1 VYTRAPVCF
10 NAGAS
15 MTRLVGRLLR
25 LQPGDLTRGGLLFAY
40 LLLVMCAYVV
50 GQVARDALFLGRFA
64 ASRLP
69 FADMTLFVVVAVVAA
84 AYVRVGRRL
93 GLRRVLV
100 GSLAGF
106 GLLGLGFAAL
116 AHRGA
121 PAWLYPV
128 VYVWVG
134 VFGVLAPAQVW
145 TLANYV
151 LRPREARRLFGIV
164 GAGATLGAALGG
176 FLSNATARRFG
187 AESLLV
193 LMSAVVL
200 AATPLVGPLWHR
212 RHQLDSAPL
221 PEEQDAGLPTSL
233 DVILDSGHLRAIAGI
248 VLLSSFVTALSGWQL
263 KAIAQQAIGGKDALA
278 QFFGAWNGTVG
289 VMCLGIQLLA
299 TGGILRRLGLGQV
312 LLLLPLGLLAG
323 SMGLLAFG
331 TLAAAV
337 ALRSVDKVLRYSLD
351 RPAVELLYLP
361 VPPASKLVAKSFID
375 TVVWR
380 AGDGLAGLSVL
391 LFATIGGVGA
401 VRLSLV
407 NIPLLLLWVAVAVRV
422 HRRYVSTLE
431 QTLQQHRLDAER
443 SDTPLL
449 DRDTTERLASR
460 LGGRDA
466 DEILY
471 ALDLVALGDA
481 AAVHPA
487 VRGLLVH
494 PAPSVR
500 RRALQ
505 ILGEAGDRSALE
517 RVEELLAD
525 ADLEVR
531 TEALLY
537 LARHAD
543 ADPVARVHDFRDF
556 PDHSVRAALVAVLTR
571 LGGEKLE
578 AAEAVFALMAA
589 EAGGEGRRTR
599 LEAARLA
606 ERMAL
611 PFEDVLRALVADED
625 DEVAA
630 AAIRAA
636 SRHGALPYVGALV
649 RRLSAPALVDA
660 ASEALAKA
668 GDAAVEPLAAALA
681 DPLVPPPARRAA
693 ATVLARVG
701 GRAAAAA
708 LSDHLLVADAALRL
722 RVVRALCEIQDQ
734 DRSVPLDEVALEA
747 ALGAEILGHYR
758 SYQILE
764 RIETADPERAPIVS
778 GLRAAM
784 TEELERMFD
793 LLHLMHPDRDFRSTW
808 VALQSGE
815 RVIHDQALD
824 LLETLLKPGLRAL
837 LVPLV
842 DPEVGEPERR
852 RLAER
857 LIGPALDAPEAA
869 VQALIGTGDPWLRS
883 CAAYAIGALGLRSL
897 AAQLAAWESDP
908 DPLLRETVR
917 QARARLA
924 SATGQTVAEAAGGE
938 ATAAAGAASGPRSGR
953 RSP

>member
-1 VYTRAPVCF
+1 
-10 NAGAS
+10 

-69 FADMTLFVVVAVVAA
+69 FADMTLFVVVAAVAA
-84 AYVRVGRRL
+84 AYVRVGRWL
-93 GLRRVLV
+93 GLDRVLV

-106 GLLGLGFAAL
+106 GVLGLGFAAL

-134 VFGVLAPAQVW
+134 VLGVLAPAQVW

-151 LRPREARRLFGIV
+151 LTPREARRLFGIV

-176 FLSNATARRFG
+176 FLSNAAARRFG

-193 LMSAVVL
+193 LVSAVILV
-200 AATPLVGPLWHR
+200 ATPLVGPLWRR
-212 RHQLDSAPL
+212 RHQVDASPPA
-221 PEEQDAGLPTSL
+221 EQGAALPTSL
-233 DVILDSGHLRAIAGI
+233 DLILDSGHLRAIAGI

-263 KAIAQQAIGGKDALA
+263 KAIAQQAIVGKDALA
-278 QFFGAWNGTVG
+278 QFFGAWNGSVG
-289 VMCLGIQLLA
+289 VLCLGIQLLA
-299 TGGILRRLGLGQV
+299 TSGILRRLGLGQV

-323 SMGLLAFG
+323 SLGLLAFG

-337 ALRSVDKVLRYSLD
+337 TLRSVDKVLRYSLD

-391 LFATIGGVGA
+391 VFATIGGVGA
-401 VRLSLV
+401 VRLSLLNV
-407 NIPLLLLWVAVAVRV
+407 PLLLLWVALALRV
-422 HRRYVSTLE
+422 HRGYVSTLE

-443 SDTPLL
+443 ADTPLL

-460 LGGRDA
+460 LAGQDA

-487 VRGLLVH
+487 VRGLLAH

-505 ILGEAGDRSALE
+505 ILGEAGDRSALR

-537 LARHAD
+537 LARHAEV
-543 ADPVARVHDFRDF
+543 DPVARVHDFRDF
-556 PDHSVRAALVAVLTR
+556 PDYSVRAALVAVLTR
-571 LGGEKLE
+571 LGGERLE
-578 AAEAVFALMAA
+578 AAQAVFALMAA
-589 EAGGEGRRTR
+589 EAGREGRRTR

-606 ERMAL
+606 ERMPL
-611 PFEDVLRALVADED
+611 PFEGTVRRLIEDED
-625 DEVAA
+625 EEVAV

-636 SRHGALPYVGALV
+636 ARHGSLPYVDALV
-649 RRLSAPALVDA
+649 RRLAAPALADTA
-660 ASEALAKA
+660 GEALVAA
-668 GDAAVEPLAAALA
+668 GTAAVAPLAAALA
-681 DPLVPPPARRAA
+681 DPSAAPAARRAA
-693 ATVLARVG
+693 ATVLAKVG
-701 GRAAAAA
+701 GSDAASV
-708 LSDHLLVADAALRL
+708 LCEHLLVADAGVRL
-722 RVVRALCEIQDQ
+722 CVVAALCEIQDQ
-734 DRSVPLDEVALEA
+734 DRAVPLDDVVLEA

-758 SYQILE
+758 SHQILARVE
-764 RIETADPERAPIVS
+764 SADPERTPVVS
-778 GLRAAM
+778 GLRVAM
-784 TEELERMFD
+784 AEELERIFD

-808 VALQSGE
+808 VALQSAD

-842 DPEVGEPERR
+842 DPEVTEAERR

-857 LIGPALDAPEAA
+857 LIGAALDAPEAA
-869 VQALIGTGDPWLRS
+869 VLALIGTGDPWLRS

-897 AAQLAAWESDP
+897 EDRLAAWESDP

-924 SATGQTVAEAAGGE
+924 PASPGE
-938 ATAAAGAASGPRSGR
+938 VDPPGAQG
-953 RSP
+953 

>member
-1 VYTRAPVCF
+1 
-10 NAGAS
+10 

-40 LLLVMCAYVV
+40 LLLVLCAYVV

-69 FADMTLFVVVAVVAA
+69 FADMTLFAVVAA
-84 AYVRVGRRL
+84 VAAVYVRVGRRL
-93 GLRRVLV
+93 GLERVLV
-100 GSLAGF
+100 GSLVGF
-106 GLLGLGFAAL
+106 GLLGLGFALL

-151 LRPREARRLFGIV
+151 LTPREARRLFGIV

-187 AESLLV
+187 AESLLL
-193 LMSAVVL
+193 LMSAVIL
-200 AATPLVGPLWHR
+200 GSTPLVGPLWRR
-212 RHQLDSAPL
+212 RHQLDAAP
-221 PEEQDAGLPTSL
+221 PADEQDPGLPTSL
-233 DVILDSGHLRAIAGI
+233 DLILDSGHLRAIAGI

-263 KAIAQQAIGGKDALA
+263 KAIAQQSIPGTNALA
-278 QFFGAWNGTVG
+278 QFFGAWNGSVG
-289 VMCLGIQLLA
+289 VACLAIQLLA
-299 TGGILRRLGLGQV
+299 TAGILRRLGLGQV

-323 SMGLLAFG
+323 SLGLLAFG
-331 TLAAAV
+331 TLTAAV

-361 VPPASKLVAKSFID
+361 VPPPSKLVAKSFID

-391 LFATIGGVGA
+391 LFATIGGLGA
-401 VRLSLV
+401 VRLSLL
-407 NIPLLLLWVAVAVRV
+407 NIPLLLLWVALALRV

-443 SDTPLL
+443 ADTPLL

-460 LGGRDA
+460 LSGKDA
-466 DEILY
+466 EEILY
-471 ALDLVALGDA
+471 ALDLVALGEA
-481 AAVHPA
+481 TAVHPA
-487 VRGLLVH
+487 VRGLLAH

-500 RRALQ
+500 RRALS
-505 ILGEAGDRSALE
+505 ILGEAGDRSALK

-525 ADLEVR
+525 GDLEVR

-556 PDHSVRAALVAVLTR
+556 PDYSVRAALVAVLTR
-571 LGGEKLE
+571 LGGERLE
-578 AAEAVFALMAA
+578 TAQAVFALMAA
-589 EAGGEGRRTR
+589 EAGEEGRRTR

-611 PFEDVLRALVADED
+611 PFEDALRALIADEA

-636 SRHGALPYVGALV
+636 SRHGALPYVGVLV
-649 RRLSAPALVDA
+649 RRLAAPALVDA
-660 ASEALAKA
+660 ASEALATA
-668 GDAAVEPLAAALA
+668 GAAAVEALAAELA
-681 DPLVPPPARRAA
+681 DTQAPPPARRAA
-693 ATVLARVG
+693 ATVLAKVG
-701 GRAAAAA
+701 GRPAAAA
-708 LSDHLLVADAALRL
+708 LSGHLLVADAALRL
-722 RVVRALCEIQDQ
+722 RVVTALCEIQDQ

-758 SYQILE
+758 SYQILD
-764 RIETADPERAPIVS
+764 RIQSADPDHAPIVS
-778 GLRAAM
+778 GLRTAM

-808 VALQSGE
+808 VALQSGD

-824 LLETLLKPGLRAL
+824 LLETLLKPGLRTL

-842 DPEVGEPERR
+842 DPEVTEPERR

-897 AAQLAAWESDP
+897 EPQLAAWEGDP

-917 QARARLA
+917 QARSRLA
-924 SATGQTVAEAAGGE
+924 APGEAVAVPAVGAARAAAGG
-938 ATAAAGAASGPRSGR
+938 ASGPTSGR